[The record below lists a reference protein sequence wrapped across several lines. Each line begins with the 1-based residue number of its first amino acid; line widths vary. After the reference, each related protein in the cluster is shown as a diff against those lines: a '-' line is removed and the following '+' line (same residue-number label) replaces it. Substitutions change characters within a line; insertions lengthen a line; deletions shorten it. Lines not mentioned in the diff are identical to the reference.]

1 METVFFYE
9 RSKLMKRANRV
20 LAILLALV
28 YIMSGISAFA
38 DDNADTGNGDAES
51 ALSGKGFY
59 RTSEYMYKVSVYVG
73 LSDTADKNSVLERDW
88 QMVGSS
94 AIYVKPSTFT
104 MPANAFYGS
113 GSKVNYQ
120 SGSPLTAHASPMA
133 VTDNPP
139 PIPITHGGNI
149 RLVKSYF
156 GDTETLNFFID
167 AFASQKGTTRAGL
180 VENLIFTIEGES
192 KRYPANEI
200 LPVKVDDQ
208 YQNKVPWL
216 IIYEPVVISHLKDRQ
231 TVLAF
236 TATEYALAQKLGY
249 FNFRGGSDGQYISG
263 MTHSNLPNSI
273 FLEESWFGFPV
284 TSALPQNVYW
294 NLDRV
299 ISGGGW
305 GMRMLRTNGAGALE
319 NNTAYD
325 HEYRVNTDVITSVR
339 IYASDDITPDNRHTS
354 EAAYNN
360 PVINTA
366 TVTISANGYS
376 KSTEIVLPSG
386 SSELV
391 WLKWR
396 TPSTPQDVTVEVSV
410 TGNSAARID
419 GTSRNAT
426 LTCRVVDL
434 GLNPPPNPTAVDRND
449 DFRVPNMPVEAE
461 KNSANWGIYS
471 STWSPKWVWHP
482 KWEWN
487 SSWSWISTGT
497 GGFWV
502 DNGYWVDNGKWVDEG
517 SWQFNY
523 TNYTASLT
531 GQMSL
536 TSDTK
541 VPTARNST
549 MKSGYGVNINI
560 TTTPHTNAPSS
571 HVTSAQ
577 NAISYFPE
585 FDYET
590 YWRKLQ
596 LTGYGQF
603 QFVEN
608 KYSTYRSRVHFTPI
622 WYPDET
628 YRVYTEIIDM
638 WTPEGMLRINLNEAV
653 TIQGDLYQDWHIGPK
668 K

>member
-1 METVFFYE
+1 
-9 RSKLMKRANRV
+9 MKRLNT
-20 LAILLALV
+20 LLALLLA
-28 YIMSGISAFA
+28 IFFTLSGLPIYA
-38 DDNADTGNGDAES
+38 DDNADTGSGGADN
-51 ALSGKGFY
+51 ALTGKGFY

-73 LSDTADKNSVLERDW
+73 LSDTADKNSVLGRDW
-88 QMVGSS
+88 KMVGSS
-94 AIYVKPSTFT
+94 AIYVKPSGFT

-120 SGSPLTAHASPMA
+120 SGSPLTANASPMV

-149 RLVKSYF
+149 NSVKSYF
-156 GDTETLNFFID
+156 GDVNTLDMFINN
-167 AFASQKGTTRAGL
+167 FASQKGTTRAGL
-180 VENLIFTIEGES
+180 VENLTFTIEGES
-192 KRYPANEI
+192 KHYPANEI
-200 LPVKVDDQ
+200 LPVKVEGE

-294 NLDRV
+294 NLDRI

-305 GMRMLRTNGAGALE
+305 GMRMLRPNGAGALE

-339 IYASDDITPDNRHTS
+339 IYASDDITPDNRHIS

-360 PVINTA
+360 PVKNTA

-376 KSTEIVLPSG
+376 KSTEIVMPSG

-396 TPSTPQDVTVEVSV
+396 TPSSPQDVSVQVSV

-419 GTSRNAT
+419 GTSRSAT

-434 GLNPPPNPTAVDRND
+434 SLNPPPNPTAVDRND
-449 DFRVPNMPVEAE
+449 GFRVPNMPVEAE
-461 KNSANWGIYS
+461 KTSANWGIYS
-471 STWSPKWVWHP
+471 STWIPKWVWHP

-502 DNGYWVDNGKWVDEG
+502 DNGYWVDNGKWKDEG
-517 SWQFNY
+517 SWLFDY
-523 TNYTASLT
+523 TSYTASLT
-531 GQMSL
+531 GQMQL
-536 TSDTK
+536 TPDSK
-541 VPTARNST
+541 VPTAQNNT

-560 TTTPHTNAPSS
+560 TTTLHTNAPSS

-596 LTGYGQF
+596 LMGYGQF
-603 QFVEN
+603 QFEEN

-638 WTPEGMLRINLNEAV
+638 WTPEGMLRINLDDDV
-653 TIQGDLYQDWHIGPK
+653 TIRGDLYKDWHIGPK